1 MMPTTTTCAQTPRE
15 ELRALTRS
23 VVIRVTLSIDRIDI
37 TLGLKQLA
45 NALGASIDAGN
56 EARPEIVLSI
66 APELRR
72 AGQGKRLVIGEPY
85 MSV

>member
-1 MMPTTTTCAQTPRE
+1 MMPTTTTCARMPPE

-23 VVIRVTLSIDRIDI
+23 VVIRVTLSIDGIDI
-37 TLGLKQLA
+37 TLGLTQLA